1 MSSVP
6 GSFFRRALFWVHLSV
21 GIACGLLVLL
31 MSVTGVLLT
40 YEHQMVESAARR
52 NHVAVTGDAT
62 VLTADRLAAIAGA
75 EGPARVSLVFTSES
89 GAPVIVQRGREATL
103 HHPVTGALIEDASA
117 PRRGFFRVVEDWHR
131 WLGGERGSTRA
142 ALNPAANG
150 LFLFLLASGAY
161 LWLPAV
167 WRWRTLRGLLL
178 FRKSYINAKV
188 RDFAWHHVFGA
199 WALLPLLLIVA
210 SGLVFSYPWANRAVF
225 AAFGEAPPQRGG
237 PPGGAAAGAGARD
250 AAGAGADAGQA
261 RASLEDLRRAA
272 AGAVEGWERLTLSLP
287 AGGQRID
294 VPVEL
299 PTTGSRA
306 PRRIV
311 TLDTRDA
318 RVLSVSPVL
327 AAGPGPE
334 ATPGQRARTWLR
346 FIHTGEQY
354 GIVGQTL
361 AGLASLAACFLVYT
375 GIALAYR
382 RLIRPLFRAP
392 AAG

>member
-1 MSSVP
+1 
-6 GSFFRRALFWVHLSV
+6 
-21 GIACGLLVLL
+21 
-31 MSVTGVLLT
+31 VLLT
-40 YEHQMVESAARR
+40 YEHQLVESASRR
-52 NHVAVTGDAT
+52 NHVTVPGDAA
-62 VLTADRLAAIAGA
+62 VLSADRLVALAGA
-75 EGPARVSLVFTSES
+75 DGTGRVSLVFSPEP
-89 GAPVIVQRGREATL
+89 GAPVVVQRGREATL
-103 HHPVTGALIEDASA
+103 LHPFTGEVIEDASG
-117 PRRGFFRVVEDWHR
+117 PRRGFFRVIEDWHR
-131 WLGGERGSTRA
+131 WLGGERGSMRA
-142 ALNPAANG
+142 ALNPAANL

-178 FRKSYINAKV
+178 FRTSYINAKV

-199 WALLPLLLIVA
+199 WALVPLLLIVA
-210 SGLVFSYPWANRAVF
+210 SGIVFSYPWANRAVF

-237 PPGGAAAGAGARD
+237 PPGAAGGAGARGTTTVAGED
-250 AAGAGADAGQA
+250 AAET

-272 AGAVEGWERLTLSLP
+272 AGAVADWERLTLALP
-287 AGGQRID
+287 VAGPRID

-334 ATPGQRARTWLR
+334 ATSGQRARTWLR

-354 GIVGQTL
+354 GIVGQTV

-392 AAG
+392 AGG

>member
-1 MSSVP
+1 
-6 GSFFRRALFWVHLSV
+6 V
-21 GIACGLLVLL
+21 GIACGVLVLL

-40 YEHQMVESAARR
+40 YEHQMVESASRR
-52 NHVAVTGDAT
+52 NHVTVPADAV
-62 VLTADRLAAIAGA
+62 VLTADQLAARAGA
-75 EGPARVSLVFTSES
+75 DGPGRASLVFSPEP
-89 GAPVIVQRGREATL
+89 GAPVVVQRGREATL
-103 HHPVTGALIEDASA
+103 LHPVTGAVIEDASA
-117 PRRGFFRVVEDWHR
+117 PRRGFFRVIEDWHR
-131 WLGGERGSTRA
+131 WLGGDRGSTRA
-142 ALNPAANG
+142 ALNPAANL
-150 LFLFLLASGAY
+150 LFLFLLVSGAY

-178 FRKSYINAKV
+178 FRTSYINAKV

-199 WALLPLLLIVA
+199 WALVPLLLIVA
-210 SGLVFSYPWANRAVF
+210 SGIVFSYPWANRAVF

-237 PPGGAAAGAGARD
+237 PTGGAGPGAGAGVGS
-250 AAGAGADAGQA
+250 GAVGA
-261 RASLEDLRRAA
+261 RASLEELRRAA
-272 AGAVEGWERLTLSLP
+272 AGAVDGWERLTLSLP
-287 AGGQRID
+287 ASGDRLD

-299 PTTGSRA
+299 PTAGSRA
-306 PRRIV
+306 PRRVV

-354 GIVGQTL
+354 GLVGQTV